1 MPVFPADCCARFV
14 WFQLAQPFLFV
25 HHCCAK
31 AGLCLSVFFSL
42 HLSISPSLYPL
53 IHLPTLSL
61 SLYPYSSLCI
71 LICLCLPAHLSRSR
85 CCCLSVCPSIS
96 LSHLCIITYF
106 TRPPSMF
113 SSNNSNLLI
122 PPKFQVNYN
131 QVALFSSYFAQ
142 LCQKSL
148 KCKYNSSGLGQTGC
162 WSSGSWQCDQRNDI
176 SGASK
181 YISSTIC
188 PKNHLSENFL
198 PLLPGRKW
206 SLALEDSRLINGNRA
221 TAQAA
226 HDCIIRKSR
235 LSAGLED
242 TVDAVKG

>member
-1 MPVFPADCCARFV
+1 MISACTAIFIRPPLLCKGRP
-14 WFQLAQPFLFV
+14 LP
-25 HHCCAK
+25 
-31 AGLCLSVFFSL
+31 LCLFLSPFIHLSLPLSTHSSTYLISFSL
-42 HLSISPSLYPL
+42 PLFISMHP
-53 IHLPTLSL
+53 
-61 SLYPYSSLCI
+61 

-131 QVALFSSYFAQ
+131 QVTLFSSYFAQ

-162 WSSGSWQCDQRNDI
+162 WSSGCGSVIRSDI

-188 PKNHLSENFL
+188 PKNHLSKNFL
-198 PLLPGRKW
+198 PSSREKVVSGLRGLPSDKW
-206 SLALEDSRLINGNRA
+206 
-221 TAQAA
+221 
-226 HDCIIRKSR
+226 K
-235 LSAGLED
+235 
-242 TVDAVKG
+242 